1 LNKGVSDPA
10 QALQLWLPRAVQ
22 SWQRCLEI
30 GDQPELEGSM
40 QGRGSFLAAL
50 NLQVV
55 CSQLGDSV
63 QAELYRGLA
72 EQLKFAAA
80 AV

>member
-1 LNKGVSDPA
+1 
-10 QALQLWLPRAVQ
+10 VQ